1 MKGKLLT
8 GISEIFSKMRKN
20 GWMLCLGVLCAV
32 VLNSETAFAQ
42 NAGDADGDGYCDQ
55 DVSVINSLI
64 EEGVFAW
71 NKDEPETWS
80 VNWSTYENEV
90 KVISS
95 MQLFAEDFAEGGDVN
110 LTALKGL
117 YNFQSLTVMAFDKI
131 TGLDLSGL
139 EDLISFTCDS
149 NITLEWLKLDG
160 LENLTTLSCQ
170 SCHLTSLD
178 VSDLVNLE
186 DFRCAMNY
194 LTELDLTGL
203 TKLGDPMHVWIPFNY
218 YEKIIFPNGDVL
230 TFDRTEGGYVTPWNV
245 EVAKGTIEL
254 VPIPDTGYSFEE
266 WASIPDGA
274 IFKENGANTTVAG
287 VRDTWTITVDG
298 DVTVSAVFSSKSYQ
312 IINGADSVWNQGD
325 SQELTIT
332 ADGDFDK
339 FMRVEIDDKIL
350 DQQYYSV
357 REGST
362 IVDIAPEFLDTLSVG
377 MHTVKIVF
385 SDGLA
390 MTQFEIKAPSNIG
403 DISDKPG
410 DTLEQQEQDNSGKQN
425 EEFSSVN
432 AEVPLTGDSP
442 IVWLYAIFI
451 AFATVSGLYVIAKI
465 KKRDIK

>member
-8 GISEIFSKMRKN
+8 GISEIFSQMRKN

-42 NAGDADGDGYCDQ
+42 NAGDADGDGYCDR

-117 YNFQSLTVMAFDKI
+117 YNLQSLTVMAFDKI

-298 DVTVSAVFSSKSYQ
+298 AVTVSAVFSSKSYQ
-312 IINGADSVWNQGD
+312 IING
-325 SQELTIT
+325 
-332 ADGDFDK
+332 
-339 FMRVEIDDKIL
+339 
-350 DQQYYSV
+350 
-357 REGST
+357 T
-362 IVDIAPEFLDTLSVG
+362 IVDIAQEFLDTLSVG

-432 AEVPLTGDSP
+432 AEVFFSRAAR
-442 IVWLYAIFI
+442 WLN
-451 AFATVSGLYVIAKI
+451 
-465 KKRDIK
+465 